1 MKEVKEM
8 IFTKSGLKVENQ
20 RLIYAGKELRDDVAL
35 SEYMIRNQST
45 LHLIQRLEGGAD
57 KKIDIRIQRRL
68 PSHLPH
74 TDEPCTVCCDS
85 PSLLLPCSFV
95 KHPYCSTCVTTYAWT
110 EASEAAKLRSEVKC
124 CLCQS
129 EWSIHVVKEYGAMSD
144 KESHLLEEC
153 LSTNYLRNGDNFR
166 QCPGC
171 EVYCEHIHKNN
182 GRVRCHFCFKSGKL
196 GDFCWHCQK
205 PWVNGGSA
213 DRCNNCNDKE
223 IIEELKTAPQK
234 DVIGVKCPSRRLCPG
249 CGTAIDHIRYCKHM
263 TCKICKTEFCFICL
277 RKKVEG
283 SWSCGSYNT
292 KCSPAPVQESVPKK
306 A

>member
-8 IFTKSGLKVENQ
+8 IFTKSGLKVEHQ
-20 RLIYAGKELRDDVAL
+20 RLIFAGKELRDNVSL
-35 SEYMIRNQST
+35 SEYMICNQST

-129 EWSIHVVKEYGAMSD
+129 EWSIRVVKEYGAMSD
-144 KESHLLEEC
+144 
-153 LSTNYLRNGDNFR
+153 
-166 QCPGC
+166 
-171 EVYCEHIHKNN
+171 
-182 GRVRCHFCFKSGKL
+182 
-196 GDFCWHCQK
+196 
-205 PWVNGGSA
+205 
-213 DRCNNCNDKE
+213 
-223 IIEELKTAPQK
+223 
-234 DVIGVKCPSRRLCPG
+234 
-249 CGTAIDHIRYCKHM
+249 
-263 TCKICKTEFCFICL
+263 
-277 RKKVEG
+277 
-283 SWSCGSYNT
+283 
-292 KCSPAPVQESVPKK
+292 QESQWTRGEAVQTTTRCIT
-306 A
+306 